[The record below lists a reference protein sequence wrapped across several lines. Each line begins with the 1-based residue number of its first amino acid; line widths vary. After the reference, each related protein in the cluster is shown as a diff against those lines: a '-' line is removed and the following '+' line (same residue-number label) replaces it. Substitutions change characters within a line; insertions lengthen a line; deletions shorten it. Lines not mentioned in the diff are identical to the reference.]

1 MKHNDSMK
9 KCDSHMKKCDAECQK
24 KMHKDAKEMMGSM
37 MKKHE
42 KTMHSNHK
50 GSKGSY

>member
-1 MKHNDSMK
+1 MKHNDHYK
-9 KCDSHMKKCDAECQK
+9 KCDSHMDKMAKKCETKAC
-24 KMHKDAKEMMGSM
+24 KDAKEMMGSM

-50 GSKGSY
+50 GKGSY